1 MLVRDGVWGLRPH
14 ISDTTRLT
22 LAWYICAITRRRDAL
37 AYPLHDEGVPAS
49 GSAQFGPVGP
59 GDGGRECGRDERGN
73 RLGTSEAGWNGRS
86 AVSIWSGFAIA
97 GEVAT
102 AGSGVAN
109 AAWFAHRAAHTA
121 GPRRLASLL
130 LMLLFAAVAL
140 DAAAHVLPGAPSWP
154 SLQGVLLRLP
164 LLAANVAA
172 ALAIL
177 AGSGR
182 GRAQ

>member
-1 MLVRDGVWGLRPH
+1 M
-14 ISDTTRLT
+14 
-22 LAWYICAITRRRDAL
+22 
-37 AYPLHDEGVPAS
+37 
-49 GSAQFGPVGP
+49 
-59 GDGGRECGRDERGN
+59 
-73 RLGTSEAGWNGRS
+73 
-86 AVSIWSGFAIA
+86 SIWSGFAIA

-109 AAWFAHRAAHTA
+109 AAWFAHRAARTA

-154 SLQGVLLRLP
+154 SMQGALLRLP
-164 LLAANVAA
+164 LLVANVAA
-172 ALAIL
+172 GLAIL
-177 AGSGR
+177 AGAGR